1 VTLSPAKST
10 GWQKKTA
17 KRRGRKKKKK
27 KKSINP
33 NQNPKVKKAC
43 EIGKPRKYRTN
54 PYLFPSA
61 LFRLTIADS
70 PAANH

>member
-1 VTLSPAKST
+1 VA
-10 GWQKKTA
+10 KKTQ
-17 KRRGRKKKKK
+17 KEGMEKKKEKKKKK
-27 KKSINP
+27 RINTK
-33 NQNPKVKKAC
+33 QNPKGEKAW
-43 EIGKPRKYRTN
+43 EIGKPRKHRTN